1 MGFNP
6 FRDQERTTFDI
17 VLVIVFVIITAA
29 VVGWALLG

>member
-6 FRDQERTTFDI
+6 FRNQDRTTLD
-17 VLVIVFVIITAA
+17 LVIVVAFVIITAT